1 MTGKPNPRFV
11 ITNRREKV
19 LMLLAQGLSECEI
32 SNKLGVGQSTISRDT
47 KALNRESMEM
57 IKTIEKDYYPLEFR
71 NITNS
76 ITQVLKKSWQIIN
89 DNTDK
94 WTNKDKINAM
104 KLVIEASRTKFDILR
119 NGSVNLAVNEMRVK
133 VEKLLEVEEASKS
146 YFKPPALETID
157 QDELR

>member
-1 MTGKPNPRFV
+1 MSGKPNPRF
-11 ITNRREKV
+11 IIIERREKV
-19 LMLLAQGLSECEI
+19 LMLLGQGLNECEI
-32 SNKLGVGQSTISRDT
+32 SNKLGVGQSTVSRDT
-47 KALNRESMEM
+47 KALNKESIEV

-104 KLVIEASRTKFDILR
+104 KIVIDSCRTKFDILL
-119 NGSVNLAVNEMRVK
+119 NGQVNLT
-133 VEKLLEVEEASKS
+133 VEQLRNRLDDLQDQQELPKNFMPPHQNLEDLK
-146 YFKPPALETID
+146 
-157 QDELR
+157 